1 MSFTR
6 RDDRGYIMPIT
17 FGPNSIMYPET
28 GKKYNEPGEIHVA
41 SITYESDREAIEA
54 LLPEC
59 YTLNDPYVTVA
70 VCEFTNLGYMA
81 GKAYNLIN
89 VNVPVHFKGERDDL
103 DADYIMVMF
112 ENHGDPIMG
121 GRDTMGYNKVY
132 CEIPNIEHY
141 GSKYIARANSWDFR
155 FMKME
160 LDMSK
165 EAPDLKTLQAN
176 EARSQGKVNFKY
188 LPHVMEKGEEPALNY
203 TKPAVAYPTILPK
216 WEQPDDY
223 PYELRK
229 PEIEYGDG
237 KIEFIKPTW
246 EEMPTDYHIGL
257 GLSTLECKRV
267 IAAKH
272 VIYDDPCIYNTCYR
286 LR

>member
-1 MSFTR
+1 MVMFILYYLYS
-6 RDDRGYIMPIT
+6 
-17 FGPNSIMYPET
+17 S
-28 GKKYNEPGEIHVA
+28 
-41 SITYESDREAIEA
+41 
-54 LLPEC
+54 
-59 YTLNDPYVTVA
+59 
-70 VCEFTNLGYMA
+70 TN
-81 GKAYNLIN
+81 NLIN

-112 ENHGDPIMG
+112 ENHGEPIMG

-141 GSKYIARANSWDFR
+141 GSKYVARANSWDFR

-165 EAPDLKTLQAN
+165 EPQDLATVQAI
-176 EARSQGKVNFKY
+176 EAKSQGKVNFKY
-188 LPHVMEKGEEPALNY
+188 LPHVMEKGEDPALNY

-237 KIEFIKPTW
+237 TIEFIKPTW
-246 EEMPTDYHIGL
+246 EEMPTDYNIGL
-257 GLSTLECKRV
+257 TVSVL
-267 IAAKH
+267 
-272 VIYDDPCIYNTCYR
+272 
-286 LR
+286 